1 MRETDGEVCGKHYCA
16 AAASIKTAEAC
27 ASSPAVERSLGAEP
41 TSAGAT
47 NGSLAG
53 AAARE
58 RSVPPLARSVI
69 SPMSRAGGY
78 LVALGAVCV
87 FATAALS
94 WQVIAATAA
103 TAAAVRASHVTVFV
117 ADPGGAAPTI
127 EARHASTRDIY
138 AHCNPLQVQRTLATA
153 ALSPSQKVACLAIAG
168 DISSARGALMRS
180 HERASALQEIF
191 AVAHP
196 IADAG
201 DDRAAGPIMKLV
213 VEFWPENYMAVFH
226 AGMADYALG
235 QDASAREYLLQFM
248 NIYHAHD
255 IWRSRAAIALAG
267 IEQALP
273 LSERQAHFAE

>member
-1 MRETDGEVCGKHYCA
+1 MSYTKQNGCLNVPSFINPSTILSFLSFLAPFKA
-16 AAASIKTAEAC
+16 AFHELHRLCKIAISLPVSTASC
-27 ASSPAVERSLGAEP
+27 ERSFSG
-41 TSAGAT
+41 
-47 NGSLAG
+47 
-53 AAARE
+53 
-58 RSVPPLARSVI
+58 
-69 SPMSRAGGY
+69 
-78 LVALGAVCV
+78 
-87 FATAALS
+87 
-94 WQVIAATAA
+94 
-103 TAAAVRASHVTVFV
+103 
-117 ADPGGAAPTI
+117 
-127 EARHASTRDIY
+127 
-138 AHCNPLQVQRTLATA
+138 
-153 ALSPSQKVACLAIAG
+153 QKVACLAIAG